1 MANVYCAQCDDIHAA
16 DLHDGEK
23 LYVACRQCGEVFDD
37 LANANG
43 HTGSCGSEQGWDIVT
58 EEEAF

>member
-1 MANVYCAQCDDIHAA
+1 MP
-16 DLHDGEK
+16 ER

-37 LANANG
+37 LSIAYG
-43 HTGSCGSEQGWDIVT
+43 HAGTCGSDQGWDIVT